1 MAFIWIWRLV
11 YFLKKSMDE
20 IIQINEINKNNAE
33 LVFSPHFIPFYPDL
47 IKKWLK
53 INEALVFWFI
63 KFYLNEPN
71 KKFYF
76 TNKQIWD
83 LFWFWEVVVSR
94 LIQKLRSKWLIKANY
109 VTKSNWWKIRYLQIV
124 QTDLYNCISQTYTK
138 STIKRNNIK
147 INKKEINKEKNS
159 QTLKNLI
166 EEMIK
171 DKSYLLKIKWDLQ
184 INDKT
189 IKEQLEWF
197 VEYWKE
203 KDAKW
208 NERWSRE
215 KFFSTKRR
223 FRTRLDRWLNYW
235 TIKQTEE
242 KQKTPEEL
250 KKMEEIAK
258 LFTS

>member
-1 MAFIWIWRLV
+1 MEDL
-11 YFLKKSMDE
+11 
-20 IIQINEINKNNAE
+20 QQNEVLKNNAE
-33 LVFSPHFIPFYPDL
+33 LIFKPKFTPFYPEL
-47 IKKWLK
+47 LNKWLTM
-53 INEALVFWFI
+53 NEILVYWFI
-63 KFYLNEPN
+63 DFYLSDCWD
-71 KKFYF
+71 KFYF
-76 TNKQIWD
+76 TNKQIWS
-83 LFWFWEVVVSR
+83 LYHYSERYVSKIISN
-94 LIQKLRSKWLIKANY
+94 LINKKLIICNYKIK
-109 VTKSNWWKIRYLQIV
+109 SDWWKIRFIQKFYSD
-124 QTDLYNCISQTYTK
+124 TNNSSSQTRTTVPINNNK
-138 STIKRNNIK
+138 IKDNK
-147 INKKEINKEKNS
+147 IDYKKEINKEKNS